1 MEYPQNL
8 TELFE
13 IIKKEV
19 PDFNSDL
26 VTFLA
31 INQISNELGC
41 LINDAIKKYSE
52 MVKEKIESL
61 KKTNSLTYTRTGN
74 ADFTSPDFTIAATGI
89 GTVNDE
95 NC

>member
-19 PDFNSDL
+19 PDFNSGL
-26 VTFLA
+26 VAFLA
-31 INQISNELGC
+31 INQISYELGC

-52 MVKEKIESL
+52 MVKEEIEELENKNWQQYIDKI
-61 KKTNSLTYTRTGN
+61 
-74 ADFTSPDFTIAATGI
+74 P
-89 GTVNDE
+89 